1 MAGPEASPTVGRDL
15 PVGVVTFLMT
25 DVESSTRLW
34 RESAADATV
43 VMARQSA
50 LIAAVVARHGG
61 ARPLEQGEG
70 DSTVAA
76 FARASDALAAALE
89 AQRALGAEPWPERA
103 RVRVRMAVHTGE
115 AELRGADVYG
125 GAAIIR
131 CARLRALAH
140 GGQVLVS
147 NATREVVGDRL
158 PADAMLLA
166 LDTVQL
172 KGFEGSERVHQLCHP
187 DLPSAFPPLGRPH
200 LGRLGVWPTALVGR
214 VRERE
219 EVAALLASDRLVTI
233 TGAGGAGKTRLAHAV
248 GEDVADR
255 YADGVVWVE
264 LARLLDGAQ
273 VAGTIAAACGVREA
287 AGVAAIDLLPRALAG
302 ARMLIVLDNCEH
314 LLDGCARVTD
324 ALMRAGVGVS
334 VLATGREPLGV
345 PGEVTWRIPPLALP
359 PEGERDPERLGVF
372 DSVRLFVERAR
383 AGRPGFRLDA
393 GSAPAVARICR
404 RLDGLPL
411 ALELAAA
418 RVRALSVERLADGL
432 DDRFR
437 LLTGGAR
444 TALARQQTLLA
455 SVEWSHELLDDPER
469 MLFRRLGV
477 FAAPFD
483 LEAVEAVAAD
493 DELEPFEVV
502 DVLARLV
509 DKNMVQPAG
518 ERYQLLETLRQYAL
532 ERAADAGE
540 LAELRGRH
548 LAWFRRRA
556 AAWALDRELAT
567 FPVLD
572 EIAAEAPDLLAA
584 LEWSLGPGRRPAVD
598 LLYALAP
605 YWGRRFAHEELRAV
619 SGQVLAAFDEGSAP
633 WLEALAP
640 VAAELYFATEVGW
653 LPAARR
659 ALDTLGEEVAPAVRG
674 LVEQALSL
682 GSAFL
687 GLPEGVAGL
696 ERAAEA
702 GRAAGNRNLEVES
715 LLTIAGLLAQQGE
728 RGRVRR
734 LLAWLDR
741 YIPPDAV
748 MRFLLDQA
756 HANAIAFDGDFA
768 GARARLEPYLDRSC
782 EFGIATQVG
791 LIGLWSEDAPLARR
805 AVAAAERN
813 LAAGAFATAMS
824 WLRAVVPL
832 VEGDLDA
839 ARRQLGDE
847 PSPWTIGTSS
857 FRLRCMGAEVALSL
871 GDAGGAAALLDEAE
885 PRLAGT
891 VLHYF
896 AGVVHLLR
904 AHLARGR
911 EDVREAEASAHQALE
926 LAAEHELGLLTVD
939 ALETLALLAAD
950 VGNDVQAGRLLGV
963 TDAFRQRTGY
973 RWRYPYRRR
982 AIEALRPRLDAAH
995 VEEGAQLTLAD
1006 AIAWARRG
1014 RGERRRPNHGWDSLT
1029 PTEARVVELVAAGLP
1044 NREIAA
1050 KLFVSLATVK
1060 THLVHVYT
1068 KLDVRTRAQLAA
1080 MATSRQTERRK
1091 PTGEVDPQ
1099 PGARTR

>member
-1 MAGPEASPTVGRDL
+1 QRSARTVRH
-15 PVGVVTFLMT
+15 
-25 DVESSTRLW
+25 
-34 RESAADATV
+34 SA
-43 VMARQSA
+43 
-50 LIAAVVARHGG
+50 
-61 ARPLEQGEG
+61 
-70 DSTVAA
+70 
-76 FARASDALAAALE
+76 
-89 AQRALGAEPWPERA
+89 
-103 RVRVRMAVHTGE
+103 
-115 AELRGADVYG
+115 
-125 GAAIIR
+125 
-131 CARLRALAH
+131 
-140 GGQVLVS
+140 
-147 NATREVVGDRL
+147 
-158 PADAMLLA
+158 
-166 LDTVQL
+166 
-172 KGFEGSERVHQLCHP
+172 LCHP
-187 DLPSAFPPLGRPH
+187 GPPAAFPPLGRPH

-273 VAGTIAAACGVREA
+273 VAGTIAAACGVRAA
-287 AGVAAIDLLPRALAG
+287 AGGAAIDLLPR
-302 ARMLIVLDNCEH
+302 
-314 LLDGCARVTD
+314 
-324 ALMRAGVGVS
+324 
-334 VLATGREPLGV
+334 
-345 PGEVTWRIPPLALP
+345 
-359 PEGERDPERLGVF
+359 
-372 DSVRLFVERAR
+372 
-383 AGRPGFRLDA
+383 
-393 GSAPAVARICR
+393 APAVARICR

-567 FPVLD
+567 FPGLD

-659 ALDTLGEEVAPAVRG
+659 AL
-674 LVEQALSL
+674 
-682 GSAFL
+682 
-687 GLPEGVAGL
+687 
-696 ERAAEA
+696 
-702 GRAAGNRNLEVES
+702 
-715 LLTIAGLLAQQGE
+715 
-728 RGRVRR
+728 
-734 LLAWLDR
+734 
-741 YIPPDAV
+741 
-748 MRFLLDQA
+748 
-756 HANAIAFDGDFA
+756 
-768 GARARLEPYLDRSC
+768 
-782 EFGIATQVG
+782 
-791 LIGLWSEDAPLARR
+791 
-805 AVAAAERN
+805 
-813 LAAGAFATAMS
+813 
-824 WLRAVVPL
+824 
-832 VEGDLDA
+832 
-839 ARRQLGDE
+839 
-847 PSPWTIGTSS
+847 
-857 FRLRCMGAEVALSL
+857 
-871 GDAGGAAALLDEAE
+871 
-885 PRLAGT
+885 
-891 VLHYF
+891 
-896 AGVVHLLR
+896 
-904 AHLARGR
+904 
-911 EDVREAEASAHQALE
+911 
-926 LAAEHELGLLTVD
+926 
-939 ALETLALLAAD
+939 
-950 VGNDVQAGRLLGV
+950 
-963 TDAFRQRTGY
+963 
-973 RWRYPYRRR
+973 
-982 AIEALRPRLDAAH
+982 
-995 VEEGAQLTLAD
+995 
-1006 AIAWARRG
+1006 
-1014 RGERRRPNHGWDSLT
+1014 
-1029 PTEARVVELVAAGLP
+1029 
-1044 NREIAA
+1044 
-1050 KLFVSLATVK
+1050 
-1060 THLVHVYT
+1060 
-1068 KLDVRTRAQLAA
+1068 
-1080 MATSRQTERRK
+1080 
-1091 PTGEVDPQ
+1091 
-1099 PGARTR
+1099 

>member
-1 MAGPEASPTVGRDL
+1 MHGPDAEPPAGPNL
-15 PVGVVTFLMT
+15 PLGVVTFLMT

-34 RESAADATV
+34 RESPEAA
-43 VMARQSA
+43 A
-50 LIAAVVARHGG
+50 LIARQTELIAAAVARHGG
-61 ARPLEQGEG
+61 VRPLEQGEG

-89 AQRALGAEPWPERA
+89 AQRALAGEPWPESA

-115 AELRGADVYG
+115 AELRGAGAYG
-125 GAAIIR
+125 GSAIIR
-131 CARLRALAH
+131 CARLRSLAH

-147 NATREVVGDRL
+147 TATREVVGDGL
-158 PADAMLLA
+158 PADAMLVA
-166 LDTVQL
+166 LGTVQL
-172 KGFEGSERVHQLCHP
+172 KGFDRSERVHQLCHP
-187 DLPSAFPPLGRPH
+187 DLPSTFPPLTRAGTGG
-200 LGRLGVWPTALVGR
+200 LGLWPTALVGR
-214 VRERE
+214 LRERG
-219 EVAALLASDRLVTI
+219 EVAALLATDRLVTI

-248 GEDVADR
+248 GEDLADR

-264 LARLLDGAQ
+264 LARLSDGAQ
-273 VAGTIAAACGVREA
+273 VAGTVAGACGVREA
-287 AGVAAIDLLPRALAG
+287 AGVAAIDLLGRALAES
-302 ARMLIVLDNCEH
+302 RMLVVLDNCEH
-314 LLDGCARVTD
+314 LLEDCARVAE
-324 ALMRAGVGVS
+324 ALMRAGRGVS

-345 PGEVTWRIPPLALP
+345 TGEVTWRIPPLALP
-359 PEGERDPERLGVF
+359 PEGERDSERLGAY
-372 DSVRLFVERAR
+372 DSVCLFVERAR
-383 AGRPGFRLDA
+383 AARPGFRLDA
-393 GSAPAVARICR
+393 GSAPVVTRICR

-418 RVRALSVERLADGL
+418 RVRTLSVERLADGL

-455 SVEWSHELLDDPER
+455 SVEWSHDLLDEPER
-469 MLFRRLGV
+469 LLFRRLGV

-483 LEAVEAVAAD
+483 VEAVEAVAAD
-493 DELEPFEVV
+493 DQLDPLEVV
-502 DVLARLV
+502 DLLSRLV

-518 ERYQLLETLRQYAL
+518 DRYQLLETLRQYAL

-540 LAELRGRH
+540 LAELRSRH

-556 AAWALDRELAT
+556 AAWGVDREVTT
-567 FPVLD
+567 FPVLE

-584 LEWSLGPGRRPAVD
+584 LEWSLGPGRRPAAD
-598 LLYALAP
+598 LLYALAW
-605 YWGRRFAHEELRAV
+605 YWGRRFAHEKLRAV
-619 SGQVLAAFDEGSAP
+619 SGQVLAALDEGSVP

-640 VAAELYFATEVGW
+640 VADELYFATELGW
-653 LPAARR
+653 VPAARR
-659 ALDTLGEEVAPAVRG
+659 ALDTLSGEIAPAVRG
-674 LVEQALSL
+674 LVEHALSL
-682 GSAFL
+682 GPAFL
-687 GLPEGVAGL
+687 GLLEGVAGL

-702 GRAAGNRNLEVES
+702 GRAAGNRNLEVMS
-715 LLTIAGLLAQQGE
+715 LLTIASLLAQQGE

-741 YIPPDAV
+741 HVPPDAV
-748 MRFLLDQA
+748 MRFLLDQT
-756 HANAIAFDGDFA
+756 HANAMAFDGDFA

-782 EFGIATQVG
+782 EFSIATQVG
-791 LIGLWSEDAPLARR
+791 LIALWTEDAPLARR

-813 LAAGAFATAMS
+813 LAAGAFATAVS

-832 VEGDLDA
+832 VEGRFDDA
-839 ARRQLGDE
+839 LRALGEE
-847 PSPWTIGTSS
+847 PSPWTMGTSS

-871 GDAGGAAALLDEAE
+871 GDAGRAAVLLDEAE

-911 EDVREAEASAHQALE
+911 EDVREAEARAHQALD

-939 ALETLALLAAD
+939 TLETLALLAAD

-1006 AIAWARRG
+1006 AVAWARRG

-1029 PTEARVVELVAAGLP
+1029 PTETRVVELVAAGLP
-1044 NREIAA
+1044 NREIAS

-1068 KLDVRTRAQLAA
+1068 KVDVRTRAQLAA
-1080 MATSRQTERRK
+1080 AATSREAERRRRA
-1091 PTGEVDPQ
+1091 GAVDPQ